1 MAQTSAQPVP
11 LDAGTQF
18 PSARYVDWLQV
29 QGFLDM
35 AESALRAKNTA
46 NDVRSGSAFVPRLL
60 LRLKRGHSWTAD
72 FVEGE
77 SGCLA
82 THVAAVRAE
91 YSGSASP
98 LILFAVRRLAL
109 LFERSAQT

>member
-1 MAQTSAQPVP
+1 MAQTSAQLVP

-46 NDVRSGSAFVPRLL
+46 NDVRSGSAFVLRLL
-60 LRLKRGHSWTAD
+60 LRLKRGTPGLQILLEEKAIVLQHMSQQSEQSIQ
-72 FVEGE
+72 VV
-77 SGCLA
+77 L
-82 THVAAVRAE
+82 
-91 YSGSASP
+91 P
-98 LILFAVRRLAL
+98 L
-109 LFERSAQT
+109 